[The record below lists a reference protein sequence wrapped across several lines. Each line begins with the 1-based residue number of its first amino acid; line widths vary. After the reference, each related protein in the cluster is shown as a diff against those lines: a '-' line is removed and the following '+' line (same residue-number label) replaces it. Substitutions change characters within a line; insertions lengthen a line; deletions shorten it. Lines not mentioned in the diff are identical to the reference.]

1 MNEQVNFAIDLVTEK
16 MKDSIGHLELELSKI
31 RAGRAN
37 TSILDC
43 ILVDYY
49 GTPTPIQ
56 NMASLT
62 TPDIQVDSKQ
72 ENGRQ
77 PVSIKLLPWLPLSKD
92 ENIPVVADWVI
103 SIVEPQ
109 DKLMEMYKKALKTYE
124 NRKSKNNSS
133 SGSKEDSESDRGSS
147 E

>member
-1 MNEQVNFAIDLVTEK
+1 MTIKLALLKSGEEVISDMTEMMSGSDGDGQVVGYFFR
-16 MKDSIGHLELELSKI
+16 HPC
-31 RAGRAN
+31 R
-37 TSILDC
+37 
-43 ILVDYY
+43 
-49 GTPTPIQ
+49 
-56 NMASLT
+56 ASLT

-109 DKLMEMYKKALKTYE
+109 DKLMEMYTKALKTYE

>member
-1 MNEQVNFAIDLVTEK
+1 MTEMMSGSDGDGQVVGYFFR
-16 MKDSIGHLELELSKI
+16 HPC
-31 RAGRAN
+31 R
-37 TSILDC
+37 
-43 ILVDYY
+43 
-49 GTPTPIQ
+49 
-56 NMASLT
+56 ASLT

-147 E
+147 V